1 MEGTPI
7 MVSVSGGLDGTCP
20 GWVSEALREIPV
32 FGCFKLFLGYKSKIR
47 VLLQGAAK
55 EP

>member
-1 MEGTPI
+1 
-7 MVSVSGGLDGTCP
+7 
-20 GWVSEALREIPV
+20 V